1 MERVELDE
9 FDRRILRALQQDG
22 KQSLADLAAA
32 VGLSTSP
39 CWRRVK
45 RLEEVGAIAR
55 YVAILDPA
63 ALGLGAMAWV
73 QVSLTDHG
81 EATIAAFDAFVAGE
95 DRVVECAS
103 ITGANDYMLKV
114 VAHDPEELEQ
124 FLMAG
129 LLRLGIVRGTMTH
142 FVLRQK
148 KYVTALPLG

>member
-1 MERVELDE
+1 M
-9 FDRRILRALQQDG
+9 
-22 KQSLADLAAA
+22 
-32 VGLSTSP
+32 
-39 CWRRVK
+39 
-45 RLEEVGAIAR
+45 IAR
-55 YVAILDPA
+55 YVAILNPA

-81 EATIAAFDAFVAGE
+81 AASIAAFDAFVAGE